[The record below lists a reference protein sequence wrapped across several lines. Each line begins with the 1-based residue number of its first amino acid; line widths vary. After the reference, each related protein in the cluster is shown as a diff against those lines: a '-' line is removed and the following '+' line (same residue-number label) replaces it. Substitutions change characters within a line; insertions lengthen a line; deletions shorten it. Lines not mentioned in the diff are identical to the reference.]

1 MFLIYTPDNLFY
13 LTEEDASFFVSTEQ
27 PVKLTAEKYFNEIN
41 RTMKSIWWTL
51 FVRNLTTG
59 TYFKIYFGYCRD
71 AENANREKNA
81 YNPESIT
88 MPIFLVLATKFK
100 RLPTPFT
107 IFLNVLLADYLRLHT
122 VEELMNAVVSIQK
135 AALVCNGLARNSIAG
150 HNEITMDLCKLGE
163 DLPRFTLHILDQP
176 PTRGLGRYAAFI
188 TPQGREVDWLFATPE
203 GRKKLLASTNY
214 QRLVVVL
221 LHRDQEYKSLDAV
234 KAELADSIKNL
245 APFGLT
251 DPIPFLS
258 LGSDVGK
265 RETLVCASSKI
276 FCDFRVEEVE
286 GSSGKLFRR
295 LIFLNN
301 QSVIQ

>member
-1 MFLIYTPDNLFY
+1 MLRI
-13 LTEEDASFFVSTEQ
+13 VH
-27 PVKLTAEKYFNEIN
+27 
-41 RTMKSIWWTL
+41 
-51 FVRNLTTG
+51 
-59 TYFKIYFGYCRD
+59 CRD
-71 AENANREKNA
+71 AESANCEKSV

-88 MPIFLVLATKFK
+88 SQYFWCWLQNSNVYLHRSYTSLQFFLTFYLQILEFCVTSDKIQ
-100 RLPTPFT
+100 RL
-107 IFLNVLLADYLRLHT
+107 NT
-122 VEELMNAVVSIQK
+122 VEELMNAVVSTQK

-150 HNEITMDLCKLGE
+150 HNDVTMDLCKLGE

-176 PTRGLGRYAAFI
+176 PA
-188 TPQGREVDWLFATPE
+188 REKWIGIFATPE

-214 QRLVVVL
+214 QRLVVL
-221 LHRDQEYKSLDAV
+221 LHRDQEYKYLDAV
-234 KAELADSIKNL
+234 KAELADSIKNV

-276 FCDFRVEEVE
+276 SGDFRVEVE

-295 LIFLNN
+295 LIFLYN
-301 QSVIQ
+301 QSVIQSEALVKA